1 MKKTTILATA
11 IVGFATPACADDAV
25 TLDDKGFTLDAGPVE
40 LNLGGRVHLDASVF
54 DDPLT
59 GESGN
64 TDLDFRRARL
74 ELAGKLGEAVR
85 FRVDREFAGNSK
97 GWRNVWLRLEP
108 VDNVTVKGGNFI
120 VPFNS
125 EDLQS
130 SNTITFAERSI
141 ASSLAPG
148 FGLGGSVSAYGK
160 RWSASAGYFT
170 DALDNDDGRSV
181 ERGKGV
187 AGRVSLLPIKSRA
200 AIVHL
205 GFSGERR
212 TFKSTESI
220 GFSADPGS
228 QFAPRLMSSGTIG
241 DLDKLTGWNGEAAVS
256 FGPVLIQG
264 QATGLKLDRTIG
276 SNLNFNGQTIQA
288 SWLVT
293 GGRYN
298 YSNSQGLFNGPG
310 MRKGRGAV
318 ELAARYSRLDLTD
331 DTVVGG
337 NGRALT
343 VGANWYI
350 IRNLRIMADYTD
362 SQVDFPGTAPTIN
375 NKVGVARLQVNF

>member
-54 DDPLT
+54 DDPST
-59 GESGN
+59 GESGI

-187 AGRVSLLPIKSRA
+187 AGRVTLLPIKSRA

-212 TFKSTESI
+212 TFTSTESI

-276 SNLNFNGQTIQA
+276 SNVNFNGQTIQA

-293 GGRYN
+293 GGRYD
-298 YSNSQGLFNGPG
+298 YSNSQGLFDGPR
-310 MRKGRGAV
+310 MRKGRGVV
-318 ELAARYSRLDLTD
+318 ELAARYSRLDLND

-362 SQVDFPGTAPTIN
+362 SEVDFSGTTPTIN